1 MARGANWTWN
11 ETLMAWALYMTLPGK
26 ELDDRKPEVQ
36 KLAQAIGRTPN
47 SVSLKVWNIA
57 AHDAHRRAEGKVG
70 MSHGSRLD
78 GQVWEAFGQEGD
90 SLVEQAVGLLYEH
103 GIDLLE
109 TNIEAG
115 GDTAGADYAAMS
127 FPEGKTREAVTTVRI
142 NQQYFRNTLIE
153 NYGGRCCITG
163 LREGELLVASH
174 IKPWSESTPA
184 ERLAPD
190 NGLLLNGLH
199 DRAFDKGLITLDK
212 DLRVVVSPRVPKS
225 GDAEN
230 ALLWSYEG
238 REIARPSIYAP
249 RREFVEY
256 HNDVIF
262 QR

>member
-1 MARGANWTWN
+1 MARGANWTWD
-11 ETLMAWALYMTLPGK
+11 ETLMAWALYMTLPAK
-26 ELDDRKPEVQ
+26 ELDDMKPEVQ

-57 AHDAHRRAEGKVG
+57 AHDVHRRAEGKVG

-78 GQVWEAFGQEGD
+78 GQVWEAFGQKGD
-90 SLVEQAVGLLYEH
+90 SLVEQAVGLLFDA
-103 GIDLLE
+103 GVDLLE
-109 TNIEAG
+109 ADVANG
-115 GDTAGADYAAMS
+115 SDGSGFDYAAMNI
-127 FPEGKTREAVTTVRI
+127 PEGRTREAVTTVRV

-163 LREGELLVASH
+163 LRESELLVASH
-174 IKPWSESTPA
+174 IKPWSESTPD

-212 DLRVVVSPRVPKS
+212 DLRVVVSHRVPKD
-225 GDAEN
+225 GDAEA

-238 REIARPSIYAP
+238 REIVRPSIYAP